1 MTGVVGALVALAV
14 VVGLVLVLAVRAHLR
29 RFSRSAAA
37 LRTDV
42 AAGLA
47 RLRAIRAERA
57 ATTSLATTSSATSPA
72 TTSFPQ
78 GVVVA
83 TSPIGGHGPHPRV
96 RARS

>member
-14 VVGLVLVLAVRAHLR
+14 VVALVLVLTVRPHLR

-57 ATTSLATTSSATSPA
+57 ATTSLATTSPA